1 MTGDDMP
8 DTYIFATDSTSA
20 TRSTRNGPARSSA
33 ALAGRPG
40 APFAACAGLV
50 LAVTPFVA
58 AEAAG
63 EISSLDITERPGT
76 PFRYSA
82 DGTEYTWGIGR
93 NRLLDGFTSDDRE
106 YGFAVSAD
114 RVDVRRDSAADA
126 DRRDFC
132 NLFAERGGDRDGLLS
147 PDYPVDCDLAGML
160 RDRAINRG
168 ALDLFANEGTDTN
181 DVERVDYLFDSG
193 ILAPVTPEGL
203 RRAGHVVAE
212 KGGDDR
218 LKIAAVLSLDVLGQ
232 PASYGPPVLVRAV
245 GCMDPAFCYGLGD
258 EMHDYAFF
266 ADDASGA
273 VEVPADGRTSVESV
287 AAAFVSS
294 ERLGLEAGQRY
305 FGFSLFADD
314 VDTDDHDVSDPDTYP
329 ADTGASAGVA
339 DLHGGL
345 SGYYIDEALSNGTG
359 RAFLD
364 ENGNGLP
371 DEDEAG
377 IADIQI
383 QLYRDTDGDG
393 VFDPRRDAP
402 VCNAT
407 DTDRSGLFVLPGL
420 PDGDYFAV
428 LRENDPELP
437 AGLSLAEGTNPRPF
451 SVAGGD
457 VDDLNFSFTGDGV
470 GTGGVDD
477 GGADTAGAADGGADG
492 GVVDAGGEGGDDA
505 ADGGADDGAADA
517 GGEDAGGADTAGA
530 ADEGA
535 ADAGGDDAG
544 GADTGDGD
552 DGAVDDGAADA
563 GGTATAGAADAG
575 GGDTGG
581 AADGGTDDAGAG
593 TAGVDDGGAD
603 AGSAD
608 AGSTDAG
615 ATDAG
620 VTDAG
625 ATDAGATDAGA
636 TDAGA
641 TDAGATDAGGADTGV
656 TDAGATDAGAADAGA
671 TDAGA
676 TDAGG
681 GDTGATDG
689 GGSEPDSGASRD
701 DIQTSTTQDM
711 FDVLQDQ
718 FADVDVLSNDVDGS
732 DGGLTIIRVLEPPNG
747 MAEIVELD
755 DGSQVIRYTPDDG
768 FFGTD
773 AFIYEIRDGDG
784 VEQSGTATANVIRYT
799 DINRNG
805 INDFV
810 ECECTDLTLETG
822 VNGSGIGRL
831 SLGAL
836 ALLAA
841 AGVLRAIR
849 RRRGLVVEGVR

>member
-1 MTGDDMP
+1 MHDAIRLSRRARLASRPLPGRKRP
-8 DTYIFATDSTSA
+8 AFAPVGRLAAFGLGAFVALVPFATA
-20 TRSTRNGPARSSA
+20 H
-33 ALAGRPG
+33 
-40 APFAACAGLV
+40 
-50 LAVTPFVA
+50 
-58 AEAAG
+58 AAG
-63 EISSLDITERPGT
+63 EVSGVRTSERAAT
-76 PFRYSA
+76 PFRYEA
-82 DGTEYTWGIGR
+82 GGTEYRWGEGS
-93 NRLLDGFTSDDRE
+93 NTSLEGFTSEGRD
-106 YGFAVSAD
+106 YGYALVAD
-114 RVDVRRDSAADA
+114 RVELRRDDVPDAANGNPCGVFVERLDAGSTRLAADYPRGSGEA
-126 DRRDFC
+126 SS
-132 NLFAERGGDRDGLLS
+132 AGGDCDMAALLRS
-147 PDYPVDCDLAGML
+147 RTL
-160 RDRAINRG
+160 NRG
-168 ALDLFANEGTDTN
+168 TLDLFSNRSPDAKN
-181 DVERVDYLFDSG
+181 VERVDYLFDSG

-203 RRAGHVVAE
+203 DGAGHLVAE
-212 KGGDDR
+212 KGGNNR
-218 LKIAAVLSLDVLGQ
+218 LKIAAVLSLDAFGQ
-232 PASYGPPVLVRAV
+232 PAAYGPPVLVRAV
-245 GCMDPAFCYGLGD
+245 GCTDPGDLCYGTTDLR
-258 EMHDYAFF
+258 HHYAFF
-266 ADDASGA
+266 RNDPLAPQGFPVAGLQSTEA
-273 VEVPADGRTSVESV
+273 L
-287 AAAFVSS
+287 AAAFVSAK
-294 ERLGLEAGQRY
+294 RLGLEPGRRY

-581 AADGGTDDAGAG
+581 AAD
-593 TAGVDDGGAD
+593 
-603 AGSAD
+603 
-608 AGSTDAG
+608 
-615 ATDAG
+615 
-620 VTDAG
+620 
-625 ATDAGATDAGA
+625 
-636 TDAGA
+636 
-641 TDAGATDAGGADTGV
+641 
-656 TDAGATDAGAADAGA
+656 
-671 TDAGA
+671 
-676 TDAGG
+676 
-681 GDTGATDG
+681 
-689 GGSEPDSGASRD
+689 E
-701 DIQTSTTQDM
+701 
-711 FDVLQDQ
+711 
-718 FADVDVLSNDVDGS
+718 
-732 DGGLTIIRVLEPPNG
+732 
-747 MAEIVELD
+747 
-755 DGSQVIRYTPDDG
+755 
-768 FFGTD
+768 
-773 AFIYEIRDGDG
+773 
-784 VEQSGTATANVIRYT
+784 
-799 DINRNG
+799 
-805 INDFV
+805 
-810 ECECTDLTLETG
+810 
-822 VNGSGIGRL
+822 IGR
-831 SLGAL
+831 AH
-836 ALLAA
+836 
-841 AGVLRAIR
+841 V
-849 RRRGLVVEGVR
+849 